1 MLRVNQIKLKYNH
14 SDKDLTKV
22 VHKALNLSKNDNC
35 EYRIFK
41 KSIDARHKPEIMAVY
56 SVDILSVKHDGKV
69 QEESRVLKKCKNKN
83 VVQVKEYLYT
93 FPVKRDVNIELKEE
107 DRPVIIGFGPAGMFV
122 ALKLAQAGLRP
133 IVYERGKCI
142 DERKISVDTFWQGG
156 KLDTECNV
164 QFGEGGAGTFSDGKL
179 NTMIKD
185 PTGRIREVLK
195 TFVEYGADSSI
206 MYINKPHI
214 GTDVLSEVV
223 KNIRNKI
230 ISLGGE
236 VIFNSRL
243 DDIVIHDG
251 QLHELVIHNVLTNEN
266 TTRKCHNVCLAIGHS
281 ARDTFYMLNKNGFD
295 MQSKPFAVGMRLE
308 HPQEFIDYN
317 AYAGANY
324 KLPAADYKVTYQTSK
339 QRGVYSFCMCP
350 GGYVVNASSENE
362 RIAVNGMSYSGRD
375 GKNANSA
382 IIVTVTKEDFGDGIF
397 AGVEFQRKLE
407 SYAYRE
413 GNGSIP
419 VQLLS
424 DFKLNRMSTG
434 FGKVIPQIKGKYQ
447 FGDMN
452 NVLPISVADAIKEAV
467 GGFAEKIKGFDMEDA
482 VFSGVESRT
491 SSPVRISRDDML
503 EATVKGVF
511 PCGEG
516 AGYAGGITSAAVDG
530 IKVAEKMAQKIIAD
544 KI

>member
-133 IVYERGKCI
+133 IVYERGKCV

-317 AYAGANY
+317 AYVGANY

-339 QRGVYSFCMCP
+339 QRGVYSFCM
-350 GGYVVNASSENE
+350 
-362 RIAVNGMSYSGRD
+362 
-375 GKNANSA
+375 
-382 IIVTVTKEDFGDGIF
+382 
-397 AGVEFQRKLE
+397 
-407 SYAYRE
+407 
-413 GNGSIP
+413 
-419 VQLLS
+419 
-424 DFKLNRMSTG
+424 
-434 FGKVIPQIKGKYQ
+434 
-447 FGDMN
+447 
-452 NVLPISVADAIKEAV
+452 
-467 GGFAEKIKGFDMEDA
+467 
-482 VFSGVESRT
+482 
-491 SSPVRISRDDML
+491 
-503 EATVKGVF
+503 
-511 PCGEG
+511 
-516 AGYAGGITSAAVDG
+516 
-530 IKVAEKMAQKIIAD
+530 
-544 KI
+544 

>member
-14 SDKDLTKV
+14 SDKDLTKAV
-22 VHKALNLSKNDNC
+22 YKALNLSKNDEC
-35 EYRIFK
+35 EYKIFK

-69 QEESRVLKKCKNKN
+69 QDENRLLKKCRNKN

-107 DRPVIIGFGPAGMFV
+107 DRPVIIGFGPAGMFT

-133 IVYERGKCI
+133 VVYERGKCV
-142 DERKISVDTFWQGG
+142 DERKVSVDTFWNGG

-179 NTMIKD
+179 NTMTKD

-223 KNIRNKI
+223 KNIRNEI

-243 DDIVIHDG
+243 DDVVVHDG
-251 QLHELVIHNVLTNEN
+251 KLCEIVIHNVLTNEN

-324 KLPAADYKVTYQTSK
+324 KLPSADYKVTYQTSK

-382 IIVTVTKEDFGDGIF
+382 IIVTVTQEDFGEGVL

-407 SYAYRE
+407 EYAYRE
-413 GNGSIP
+413 GKGLIP

-434 FGKVIPQIKGKYQ
+434 FGKVTPQIKGKYQ
-447 FGDMN
+447 FGNMN
-452 NVLPISVADAIKEAV
+452 NVLPISVADAIKEAL
-467 GGFAEKIKGFDMEDA
+467 GGFSEKIKGFDMEDA

-491 SSPVRISRDDML
+491 SSPVRIARNDML
-503 EATVKGVF
+503 EVTIRGVF

-516 AGYAGGITSAAVDG
+516 AGYAGGITSAGVDG

>member
-1 MLRVNQIKLKYNH
+1 MLRINQIKLKYNH
-14 SDKDLTKV
+14 SDKDLTKAV
-22 VHKALNLSKNDNC
+22 YKALNLSKNEEC
-35 EYRIFK
+35 EYKIVK

-56 SVDILSVKHDGKV
+56 SVDIISVVRDKKV
-69 QEESRVLKKCKNKN
+69 LEESKLLKKCKNKN
-83 VVQVKEYLYT
+83 VMQVSENLYT
-93 FPVKRDVNIELKEE
+93 FPVKSNANIELKEE
-107 DRPVIIGFGPAGMFV
+107 DRPVIIGFGPAGMFT

-133 IVYERGKCI
+133 IVYERGKSV
-142 DERKISVDTFWQGG
+142 DERKISVDTFWNGG
-156 KLDTECNV
+156 RLDTESNV

-185 PTGRIREVLK
+185 PTGRIKEVLK

-236 VIFNSRL
+236 VVFNSRL
-243 DDIVIHDG
+243 DDIIVSNG
-251 QLHELVIHNVLTNEN
+251 KLEKVVIHNTQTKEN
-266 TTRKCHNVCLAIGHS
+266 ITRKCKNMCLAIGHS
-281 ARDTFYMLNKNGFD
+281 ARDTFYMLNKNGFG
-295 MQSKPFAVGMRLE
+295 MQSKPFAVGMRIE
-308 HPQEFIDYN
+308 HPQSFIDYN

-324 KLPAADYKVTYQTSK
+324 KLPPADYKVTYQTSK

-362 RIAVNGMSYSGRD
+362 KIAVNGMSYSGRD

-382 IIVTVTKEDFGDGIF
+382 IIVTVTNEDFGEGVL

-407 SYAYRE
+407 ACAYRE

-424 DFKLNRMSTG
+424 DFKLNKMSTG
-434 FGKVIPQIKGKYQ
+434 FGQVIPQIKGKYQ
-447 FGDMN
+447 FGNMN
-452 NVLPISVADAIKEAV
+452 NVLPVSVADAIKEAV
-467 GGFAEKIKGFDMEDA
+467 VGFSEKIKGFDMEDA

-491 SSPVRISRDDML
+491 SSPIRITRNDML
-503 EATVKGVF
+503 EATVNGVF

-516 AGYAGGITSAAVDG
+516 AGYAGGITSAGVDG
-530 IKVAEKMAQKIIAD
+530 IKVAEKMAQKILDD